1 MREAK
6 KVDRCGKTEYKTTIL
21 VDQMSL
27 SLLVRPDIAEYC
39 TARSKDYQS
48 AAFAEKKIEATHIPP
63 SLPTG

>member
-6 KVDRCGKTEYKTTIL
+6 EVDRCGKTEYKTTIL

-39 TARSKDYQS
+39 IAQLKDCQS
-48 AAFAEKKIEATHIPP
+48 AAFAEKKTGVTHIPP